1 MVWFC
6 CIRRSGRQTTQIS
19 TLASDGLARSP
30 SLARYSPVQSTFKSP
45 AQPPQTNNQEKKDE
59 KNENK
64 KDGIQTDLNSS
75 LEELPCTQVN
85 NTIRIIMGL

>member
-30 SLARYSPVQSTFKSP
+30 SLAIHSPVQSTFKSP
-45 AQPPQTNNQEKKDE
+45 AQPPRAKNQD
-59 KNENK
+59 ENK

-75 LEELPCTQVN
+75 LEELPCTQVSN
-85 NTIRIIMGL
+85 LVYKIRGLYFLF